1 MSTES
6 ACCPYKLIIFKRKLH
21 IPLLDDLCYVRGPIL
36 RFALNVKFGYQIAV
50 LIAHFLMVSSC
61 CFCYGKSTVLS

>member
-6 ACCPYKLIIFKRKLH
+6 ACCPYKLIVFKRKLH
-21 IPLLDDLCYVRGPIL
+21 IPLLDDLCYVRGPISM
-36 RFALNVKFGYQIAV
+36 FALNIEFGYQIAV
-50 LIAHFLMVSSC
+50 LIAYFLMVSYC